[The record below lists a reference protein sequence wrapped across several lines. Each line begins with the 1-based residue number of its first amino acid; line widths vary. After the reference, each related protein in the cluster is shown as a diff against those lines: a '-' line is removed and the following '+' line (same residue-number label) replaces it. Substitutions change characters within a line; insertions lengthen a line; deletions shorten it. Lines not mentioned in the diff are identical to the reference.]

1 MQRLIKN
8 LGLYLILTVCAVL
21 LVNGWLSPQT
31 QGPEV
36 KEIPY
41 SQFRSDMAAGRIKSF
56 TVQNDYKVQGRW
68 SDGSYFSSN
77 VVGVKDIAEAAA
89 AAGVEVEIA
98 EPPVT
103 PWWMTLASSIFP
115 TMLLI
120 GVWIFFLHNMQGGGK
135 VMSFAKS
142 KAKMFVDNRPKV
154 TFDDVAGCDEAKEEL
169 KEVVE
174 YLKSPERFTKLGAKV
189 PKGVL
194 LLGSPGTGKT
204 LLARACAGE
213 ADVPFFSTSGSDFV
227 EMFVGVGAS
236 RVRDL
241 FEQAR
246 KCQPCLVFIDEI
258 DAVGRQRGTGL
269 GGGHDEREQTLNQ
282 LLVEM
287 DGFDEKTGIILIA
300 ATNRADVLD
309 PALLR
314 PGRFDRHIVVDAP
327 DVKGREAILKVHA
340 KGKKFSDDVDFE
352 VLAKRTPGFV
362 GADLA
367 NIINEAALLA
377 ARAGKKCISMDELEE
392 GIDRAIAGPERKSR
406 LIGPRE
412 KRIIAYHETG
422 HALVAKL
429 IPGCDPVHKIS
440 IIPRGSA
447 ALGYTL
453 QLPQEDRFLAS
464 KVELT
469 NNICVLLGGRVS
481 EELTFGD
488 ITTGASNDLE
498 RATQVARS
506 MVTQYGMSSLG
517 PVVLGRQRH
526 EVFLGRDLGEDRN
539 YSDQIAFSIDEE
551 VRRIVE
557 ECYARV
563 KKLLSENSDKL
574 KLVAEALLERE
585 VMDGHDLAVLLGEE
599 PEDPKPAKASEAE
612 APEAEGEGASDASS
626 SDQKVAPDAAVADTK
641 APETAAAEVPEAGE
655 VPAEDKGAEAEP
667 PEKTV
672 LAEAETPEAEP
683 TIDAAKPE
691 VVAESA
697 AEAEAKAEAEAPEAE
712 PAAEAK
718 ADAPAESES
727 HAEAEPSDEPDAL
740 SDDFIPSASWTES
753 RAQADSPA
761 APEGAGDPEA
771 PGEVPKASESEDKQ

>member
-1 MQRLIKN
+1 MQRLMKN
-8 LGLYLILTVCAVL
+8 LGVYLILVVL
-21 LVNGWLSPQT
+21 VVSVVNMFLTPQT
-31 QGPEV
+31 AGPEV
-36 KEIPY
+36 AEVPY
-41 SQFRSDMAAGRIKSF
+41 SQFKTDLAAGRIKNF
-56 TVQNDYKVQGRW
+56 TINEMKAQGRYA
-68 SDGSYFSSN
+68 DGKTFVSN
-77 VVGVKDIAEAAA
+77 IVGVKDVAEEAAA
-89 AAGVEVEIA
+89 RGVEVRIA
-98 EPPVT
+98 EPPET
-103 PWWMTLASSIFP
+103 PWWMTLASSVFP
-115 TMLLI
+115 TLLLI
-120 GVWIFFLHNMQGGGK
+120 GVWIFFLHNMQGGGGK

-142 KAKMFVDNRPKV
+142 KAKMFLDNRPKV
-154 TFDDVAGCDEAKEEL
+154 TFNDVAGCDEAKEEL

-174 YLKSPERFTKLGAKV
+174 FLKSPDRFTKLGAKV

-241 FEQAR
+241 FDQAR
-246 KCQPCLVFIDEI
+246 KYQPCLVFIDEI

-314 PGRFDRHIVVDAP
+314 PGRFDRHVVVDTP

-340 KGKKFSDDVDFE
+340 KDKKFAPDVDFE

-367 NIINEAALLA
+367 NVINEAALLA
-377 ARAGKKCISMDELEE
+377 ARGGKTEIGMAELEE
-392 GIDRAIAGPERKSR
+392 GIDRSIAGPERKSR

-412 KRIIAYHETG
+412 KKIIAYHETG
-422 HALVAKL
+422 HAMVAKL

-453 QLPQEDRFLAS
+453 QLPAEDRFLAS
-464 KVELT
+464 KNELT
-469 NNICVLLGGRVS
+469 NNICVLLGGRVT
-481 EELTFGD
+481 EELVFGD

-539 YSDQIAFSIDEE
+539 YSDQIAFAIDEE
-551 VRRIVE
+551 VRKIVE
-557 ECYARV
+557 ECYVRV
-563 KKLLSENSDKL
+563 KKLLSDNRDKVD
-574 KLVAEALLERE
+574 LVAETLLERE

-599 PEDPKPAKASEAE
+599 EPVSEKSEEKAASESAGAP
-612 APEAEGEGASDASS
+612 APE
-626 SDQKVAPDAAVADTK
+626 
-641 APETAAAEVPEAGE
+641 
-655 VPAEDKGAEAEP
+655 EP
-667 PEKTV
+667 
-672 LAEAETPEAEP
+672 
-683 TIDAAKPE
+683 
-691 VVAESA
+691 
-697 AEAEAKAEAEAPEAE
+697 
-712 PAAEAK
+712 
-718 ADAPAESES
+718 APAEGK
-727 HAEAEPSDEPDAL
+727 AADG
-740 SDDFIPSASWTES
+740 FIPRAPVVSNEMAPMERKEPPSAK
-753 RAQADSPA
+753 
-761 APEGAGDPEA
+761 
-771 PGEVPKASESEDKQ
+771 GE